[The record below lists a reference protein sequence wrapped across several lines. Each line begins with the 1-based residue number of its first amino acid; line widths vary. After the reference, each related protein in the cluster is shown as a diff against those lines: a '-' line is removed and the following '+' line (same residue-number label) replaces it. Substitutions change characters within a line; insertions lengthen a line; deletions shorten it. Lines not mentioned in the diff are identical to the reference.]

1 MTTKK
6 SAPKSKSAA
15 GKSAPKGLGKGLSAL
30 LGDNAA
36 IASMSSAP
44 KGLAA
49 GSSGS
54 ATAEKTDQAGGKDA
68 QRSGAQIAPIDTISP
83 SPYQPRVNFDE
94 DSLNDLVESIKQ
106 HGVVQPL
113 LVRRVDNGY
122 ELIAGERRW
131 RAAQKAGLHDIPI
144 VERDADDQMA
154 AEIAM
159 IENIQRHDL
168 SVIEEAEGYR
178 RLIDEFNYTQDALAT
193 VIGKSRSHL
202 ANTMRLLNLPD
213 MVRAKLAD
221 GKLTAGQVRPLIGR
235 DDAEALARLVEAK
248 AMSARQVEAL
258 IAQQDKP
265 KTTKAEKSADLI
277 VLEHDLA
284 ALTGFDIEV
293 NFNAKQEKGSIVIKA
308 NDLGQF
314 DAIIDKL
321 KS

>member
-15 GKSAPKGLGKGLSAL
+15 GNSAPKGLGKGLSAL

-49 GSSGS
+49 GSGS
-54 ATAEKTDQAGGKDA
+54 AQAEKTDQAGGKDA
-68 QRSGAQIAPIDTISP
+68 QRGGAQIAPIDTISP

-213 MVRAKLAD
+213 MVRAKLAE
-221 GKLTAGQVRPLIGR
+221 GKLTAGQVRPLVGR

-265 KTTKAEKSADLI
+265 KTPKAEKSADLI

-284 ALTGFDIEV
+284 ALTGFDIEI

-321 KS
+321 KI

>member
-6 SAPKSKSAA
+6 SAPKNKSAA
-15 GKSAPKGLGKGLSAL
+15 GNSAPKGLGKGLSAL

-49 GSSGS
+49 GSSS
-54 ATAEKTDQAGGKDA
+54 AQSEKTDQAGGNSA
-68 QRSGAQIAPIDTISP
+68 QKGGAQIAPIDTISP

-113 LVRRVDNGY
+113 LVRRVNNGY

-213 MVRAKLAD
+213 MVQAKLAE
-221 GKLTAGQVRPLIGR
+221 GKLTAGQVRPLVGR

-258 IAQQDKP
+258 IAKQDKP
-265 KTTKAEKSADLI
+265 KTPKAEKSADLI

>member
-6 SAPKSKSAA
+6 SAPKNKSAA
-15 GKSAPKGLGKGLSAL
+15 GNSAPKGLGKGLSAL

-49 GSSGS
+49 GSSS
-54 ATAEKTDQAGGKDA
+54 AQSEKTDQAGGNSA
-68 QRSGAQIAPIDTISP
+68 QRGGAQIAPIDTISP

-113 LVRRVDNGY
+113 LVRRVNNGY

-213 MVRAKLAD
+213 MVQAKLAE
-221 GKLTAGQVRPLIGR
+221 GKLTAGQVRPLVGR

-258 IAQQDKP
+258 IAKQDKP
-265 KTTKAEKSADLI
+265 KTPKAEKSADLI

-293 NFNAKQEKGSIVIKA
+293 NFNAKQKKGSIVIKA

-321 KS
+321 KG